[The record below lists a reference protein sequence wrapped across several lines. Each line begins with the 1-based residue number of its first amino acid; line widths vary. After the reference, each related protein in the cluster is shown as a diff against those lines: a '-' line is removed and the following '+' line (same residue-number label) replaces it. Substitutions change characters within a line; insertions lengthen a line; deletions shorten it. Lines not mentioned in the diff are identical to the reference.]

1 LVACLLVVCYIGD
14 EGVAVNATIEQ
25 LVVAEKPIAESVT
38 NQKGV
43 DLDLSYWDLSYW
55 DLSYWD
61 LDYLDLDYLGLDCLD
76 LDYLDLE

>member
-1 LVACLLVVCYIGD
+1 LLVACYIGD

-43 DLDLSYWDLSYW
+43 DLDLSYLN
-55 DLSYWD
+55 
-61 LDYLDLDYLGLDCLD
+61 LDYLGLDCLD
-76 LDYLDLE
+76 LDLE